1 MSDKVKYELEFVVK
15 SSPKLLFSYLS
26 TPSGLS
32 EWFADNVNSRG
43 KKYIF
48 IWDGVEENA
57 TLVTKKANQYIKFQW
72 EQDEGTDAYF
82 EFRIQIDDIT
92 KDVSLII
99 TDYTYDDEIEEA
111 TLLWESQIDDLHS
124 ILGG

>member
-1 MSDKVKYELEFVVK
+1 MDDKVKFEMEFVVK
-15 SSPKLLFSYLS
+15 SSPKLLYSYIA

-43 KKYIF
+43 QVF
-48 IWDGVEENA
+48 TFMWEDSEEKA
-57 TLVTKKANQYIKFQW
+57 KLISKRANQFVRFQW
-72 EQDEGTDAYF
+72 EGDEGSEAYF
-82 EFRIQIDDIT
+82 ELRIQIDDIT

-99 TDYTYDDEIEEA
+99 TDFIEEDEIDEA
-111 TLLWESQIDDLHS
+111 KLLWESQIDDLHA

>member
-15 SSPKLLFSYLS
+15 SSPKLLFNYLS

-43 KKYIF
+43 KKFIF
-48 IWDGVEENA
+48 IWDGAEENA
-57 TLVTKKANQYIKFQW
+57 TLVTKKANQFIKFQW
-72 EQDEGTDAYF
+72 EEDEGTDAYF

-92 KDVSLII
+92 KDVSLMI
-99 TDYTYDDEIEEA
+99 TDFTYDDEIEEA